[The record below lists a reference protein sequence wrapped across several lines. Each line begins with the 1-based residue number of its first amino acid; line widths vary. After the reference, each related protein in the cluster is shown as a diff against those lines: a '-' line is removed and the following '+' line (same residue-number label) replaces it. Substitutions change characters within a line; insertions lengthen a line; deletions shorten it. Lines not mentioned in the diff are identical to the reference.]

1 MEQKSPLIP
10 LFLRGKQTP
19 RGSLRGAQPLFKKSH
34 SLVKAGSSK
43 KGATLLSFQ
52 RKSLS
57 LEGEG
62 RVRVSLN

>member
-1 MEQKSPLIP
+1 MTNQNIKINGLT
-10 LFLRGKQTP
+10 LL
-19 RGSLRGAQPLFKKSH
+19 
-34 SLVKAGSSK
+34 KAGSSK